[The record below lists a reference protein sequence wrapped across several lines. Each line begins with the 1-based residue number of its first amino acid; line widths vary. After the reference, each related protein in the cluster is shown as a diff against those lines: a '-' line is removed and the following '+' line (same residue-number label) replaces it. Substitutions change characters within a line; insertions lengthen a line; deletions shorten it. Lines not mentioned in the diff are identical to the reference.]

1 MSPVKNTLEL
11 NILDS
16 FDRMPNSDQGYRRYV
31 AVKTGSY
38 PTIWNGENII

>member
-16 FDRMPNSDQGYRRYV
+16 FDRMPNSDQGYRNPGHNV
-31 AVKTGSY
+31 AYTTEVQFV
-38 PTIWNGENII
+38 